1 MGCYNDLLNI
11 FVGVLYC
18 FCCSDFWCCFVTGEG
33 GASNIS
39 KGDDGEEAEG
49 FVAWSTARLCSSV
62 SNSFSLPGSQLKAAW
77 AKKKKQGV
85 PPTLVPIEKSSSVSY
100 FFGHDVVDSLVEKL
114 SGGVYFSLEKRRKKI
129 KLGGQTSLLFKRHD
143 LRRCFARGA
152 INFLA
157 LDKL

>member
-49 FVAWSTARLCSSV
+49 FVAWSTLQQTV

-77 AKKKKQGV
+77 AKKKKNR
-85 PPTLVPIEKSSSVSY
+85 VS
-100 FFGHDVVDSLVEKL
+100 HQL
-114 SGGVYFSLEKRRKKI
+114 
-129 KLGGQTSLLFKRHD
+129 
-143 LRRCFARGA
+143 
-152 INFLA
+152 
-157 LDKL
+157 

>member
-49 FVAWSTARLCSSV
+49 FVAWSTLQQTV

-77 AKKKKQGV
+77 AKKKK
-85 PPTLVPIEKSSSVSY
+85 KRVS
-100 FFGHDVVDSLVEKL
+100 HQL
-114 SGGVYFSLEKRRKKI
+114 
-129 KLGGQTSLLFKRHD
+129 
-143 LRRCFARGA
+143 
-152 INFLA
+152 
-157 LDKL
+157 

>member
-1 MGCYNDLLNI
+1 MEKKPKVLLL
-11 FVGVLYC
+11 GLLLY
-18 FCCSDFWCCFVTGEG
+18 S
-33 GASNIS
+33 
-39 KGDDGEEAEG
+39 
-49 FVAWSTARLCSSV
+49 RLCPILFPSLGV
-62 SNSFSLPGSQLKAAW
+62 NSKLLGPR
-77 AKKKKQGV
+77 KKQGV

-143 LRRCFARGA
+143 LLHCFARGA
-152 INFLA
+152 INFVV

>member
-1 MGCYNDLLNI
+1 MEKKPKVLLL
-11 FVGVLYC
+11 GLLY
-18 FCCSDFWCCFVTGEG
+18 S
-33 GASNIS
+33 
-39 KGDDGEEAEG
+39 
-49 FVAWSTARLCSSV
+49 RLCPILFPSLGV
-62 SNSFSLPGSQLKAAW
+62 NSKLLGPR
-77 AKKKKQGV
+77 KKQGV

-143 LRRCFARGA
+143 LLHCFARGA
-152 INFLA
+152 INFVV